1 MYRPM
6 YISSRRIFARSRPQC
21 RRAVDNLRPEG
32 ELLVTTEL
40 SSNFKRLNT
49 RRPSS
54 ARDEFRKRRDNLK
67 TGGQQGTFQAE
78 NKTSFIEHKNERPK
92 IYKPRLCTDCHDD
105 GNKVLEIPK
114 DRKGKFEVTACET
127 KTMPTVETNLVTP
140 IKASSQYQQ
149 KFDKPLVENSQN
161 AHEQHHNANSEVD
174 QEIYQIRNDLWP
186 PWSSRTPVELGEY
199 VRSVFLDLC
208 DGRTATELQVRPHFR
223 TNLCFIYIILV
234 YVSSSVGS
242 FGVTAISQPKPQD
255 ATSR

>member
-1 MYRPM
+1 M

-32 ELLVTTEL
+32 EILVTTEL

-105 GNKVLEIPK
+105 GNKVVEIPK
-114 DRKGKFEVTACET
+114 DRKGNFIESASDPKMMPKVQT
-127 KTMPTVETNLVTP
+127 KLVTHLQT
-140 IKASSQYQQ
+140 SSQSQPKTDQ
-149 KFDKPLVENSQN
+149 PFVEHSQN
-161 AHEQHHNANSEVD
+161 TQSQEKHHNINAGNSEID
-174 QEIYQIRNDLWP
+174 QEIYHIRYDLWP

-208 DGRTATELQVRPHFR
+208 DGRTATELQVRAH
-223 TNLCFIYIILV
+223 
-234 YVSSSVGS
+234 
-242 FGVTAISQPKPQD
+242 
-255 ATSR
+255 